1 MTVTA
6 EEWTTELR
14 KEICSVANKDMDIE
28 PEDDFSKNV
37 TYCLKH
43 KYLTKGEYWLSQ
55 INEIAHKGIRIH
67 KVHTRACPRRNFVD
81 LFSSVKSFNDAQSRY
96 IAKTVAYLIECIT
109 PSEQVIA
116 DSIREHHVRNQKN
129 YCFNYYTSQS
139 HTEYFYV
146 IGDFIKFDNK
156 YLSEH
161 IKVHFDSLLQGFHI
175 NQNIHF
181 YVIED
186 DLICSTDFGKKS
198 HIMVDRNQ
206 DCKILACAI
215 LNEIIKPLLDDIDYG
230 YGSIT
235 PENAKDIFSRI
246 AEFKQVKEMVK
257 I

>member
-1 MTVTA
+1 MTVTQ
-6 EEWTTELR
+6 EEWKATLK
-14 KEICSVANKDMDIE
+14 KEICSVSNKDMDIE

-55 INEIAHKGIRIH
+55 IESIAHKGIRIH
-67 KVHTRACPRRNFVD
+67 KSHTRACPRRNFVD

-109 PSEQVIA
+109 PVEQAMA
-116 DSIREHHVRNQKN
+116 DSILEHYVRNQKN

-146 IGDFIKFDNK
+146 ISDFIKFDNG
-156 YLSEH
+156 YLTEH
-161 IKVHFDSLLQGFHI
+161 VKVNFDSLLDGFHI
-175 NQNIHF
+175 NTNIHF
-181 YVIED
+181 YLMD
-186 DLICSTDFGKKS
+186 DNLICSTNFGKKS
-198 HIMVDRNQ
+198 YMIVDRNQ
-206 DCKILACAI
+206 DHTLLACAI
-215 LNEIIKPLLDDIDYG
+215 LNEIIQPLLKNIDYG
-230 YGSIT
+230 YDSIT

-246 AEFKQVKEMVK
+246 AEFKQVNAMVE